1 MPQDGKVLGSVTRP
15 DPTIVFA
22 EGNVEH
28 PVDGVLDAPMSPC
41 SFKQPFGIA
50 VQAGDVVPRLHGGC
64 LTHDPFSG
72 HHCNGLE
79 LFPCLDVLDI
89 LQLTWV

>member
-28 PVDGVLDAPMSPC
+28 PVDGVFDAPCPLVALS
-41 SFKQPFGIA
+41 S
-50 VQAGDVVPRLHGGC
+50 RLAS
-64 LTHDPFSG
+64 LSR
-72 HHCNGLE
+72 LE
-79 LFPCLDVLDI
+79 M
-89 LQLTWV
+89 